1 MPPAVRPHSHTRH
14 EMTEYQHTRQSR
26 RQRSPDETVADFTML
41 VRIPGEPAAVRAF
54 TDRERDEANAY
65 AAARGGIIVPLPLDP
80 PEGGSNGHLT
90 PIEEPNTKDLNGHC
104 R

>member
-1 MPPAVRPHSHTRH
+1 
-14 EMTEYQHTRQSR
+14 MTDYQHHTRQSR
-26 RQRSPDETVADFTML
+26 RQRSLDETVADFTML

-80 PEGGSNGHLT
+80 PVA
-90 PIEEPNTKDLNGHC
+90 TKDLDGQC
-104 R
+104 